1 MNKKKKISIII
12 ILGIIA
18 ILSFLAISFY
28 IKQNSLTNNNAMI
41 ANPASVYCKENNGTL
56 EIRTNELGQ
65 YGICIKN
72 ENECEEWAFFRG
84 ECNLW
89 KNSYSY

>member
-1 MNKKKKISIII
+1 MEKNKNYKIFIWVILMI
-12 ILGIIA
+12 ILLFICLITFTDLFKKENLNDSSQ
-18 ILSFLAISFY
+18 IP
-28 IKQNSLTNNNAMI
+28 
-41 ANPASVYCKENNGTL
+41 NPASVYCKENNGTL

-84 ECNLW
+84 ECNL
-89 KNSYSY
+89 